1 MSGEIIGAVFGGVV
15 ASLLTLFGVLAT
27 SRWRRAEDN
36 VIKQRAEWRD
46 AVRSLIAQAVI
57 VSDEDTAR
65 RVWAE
70 LALRMNPDLDIG
82 KDDREL
88 VELIRSLIVP
98 ANRNDA
104 VRGRIV
110 ELAAH
115 ILKHD
120 WTRAKWEAQGWFWE
134 DEPEQTQLDGRTR
147 FPPPVIR
154 QRPQPQR
161 TGMLF
166 PRH

>member
-1 MSGEIIGAVFGGVV
+1 MSDQIIGAVFSGVL

-46 AVRSLIAQAVI
+46 AVRFLIAEAVN

-65 RVWAE
+65 KVWAE
-70 LALRMNPDLDIG
+70 LALRMNPDVDTG

-88 VELIRSLIVP
+88 VELVRSLVVP

-120 WTRAKWEAQGWFWE
+120 WTRAKWETQGWFWE
-134 DEPEQTQLDGRTR
+134 DEPEQTRLDAREF
-147 FPPPVIR
+147 FPLIG

-161 TGMLF
+161 TDTSF
-166 PRH
+166 RRY